1 LPVRVD
7 AVVALKFFVE
17 EMDTLDDFKFIL
29 KDLLEIFFNLMN
41 EVSLTTD

>member
-1 LPVRVD
+1 M
-7 AVVALKFFVE
+7 VALKFFVE

-41 EVSLTTD
+41 EVSLTTA